1 MEYSIINNAGY
12 YKDYIASILFLIAI
26 IILYK
31 VKDLNK
37 LKNMVL
43 CILILCFFV
52 DLSFTINPEYHYT
65 KIGYNT
71 PSYIIFGGAL
81 ILIFITLI
89 NYKKLT

>member
-12 YKDYIASILFLIAI
+12 YKDFMASIMFLIAI
-26 IILYK
+26 IIIYK

-37 LKNMVL
+37 LKKMAL
-43 CILILCFFV
+43 IILILCFFV
-52 DLSFTINPEYHYT
+52 DMSFTINPEYHYT